1 MRRLFLDA
9 NVLFTAAHNP
19 AGKAALVIEEGIRGR
34 WALATSRLAVDEATH
49 NLRLKYPEAFPR
61 LDPLLA
67 AVRVLPHRPARAC
80 PVELPPKDRPILQAA
95 LDCRATHLLTGDVA
109 HHPVQMAHLGWSST
123 ADSDPIAAAGTRRE
137 LFSRFADT
145 PILVIGGHFDAGF
158 LKRDSDAFRLEAFA
172 EATRAGG

>member
-1 MRRLFLDA
+1 VRRLFLDA

-49 NLRLKYPEAFPR
+49 NLRLKYPEARPR

-67 AVRVLPHRPARAC
+67 SVRVVPHRATRAC

-95 LDCRATHLLTGDVA
+95 LDCRATHLLTGDVT
-109 HHPVQMAHLGWSST
+109 HFGPYMNR
-123 ADSDPIAAAGTRRE
+123 PE
-137 LFSRFADT
+137 LVEG
-145 PILVIGGHFDAGF
+145 LVIQTVADF
-158 LKRDSDAFRLEAFA
+158 LRSLNLP
-172 EATRAGG
+172 